1 MVLEE
6 LLSRDDLP
14 APVRALIRAEIDRS
28 SSAAARHEHTEKALA
43 ASRLLYRDLF
53 DSIAD
58 PIFIFDA
65 ATYHFLDV
73 NVAALE
79 RYGYSLD
86 ELKRMVP
93 QQLHPSKELQL
104 VKSRLSDGDELPHD
118 YTHVTKGGEAFPVE
132 IHTGSVIYEGKES
145 YISIAR
151 DVSERLKLEE
161 HRRGIAALRGQKLE
175 SLGLLASGLAHDLNN
190 LLAGILGHNDLALS
204 QLASHHPAR
213 SNIERA
219 MQGAE
224 GAADLARQMLAY
236 SGRGHLN
243 ILATD
248 LSVLV
253 QENVS
258 LLQAGLP
265 KQVQLNTELSEKPTF
280 VDADAGQM
288 QRLIMNLAINGA
300 EAIGDRAGQ
309 VAISTGFETVIAGDD
324 RYSRFTAM
332 DLSAGPHVFL
342 EVRDDGDGMD
352 EEALAKVF
360 DPFFTTK
367 LEGRGLGLAALLGI
381 VRGHAGGIDVQSKRG
396 VGTTFRLVFP
406 LAEEASQETLSVEP
420 QGNLE
425 GTILVIDD
433 EKAVLNMVEQMLSME
448 GLKVLTAASGAD
460 GLAIY
465 REMCAEV
472 RLVVLDYSMPGMN
485 GKETL
490 RELRRITPDIPIVL
504 CSGFGVE
511 EVTARFDGLA
521 VTGFVQKPY
530 RLATMIAEVRNCLVR
545 PKVSDGA
552 RLDTR

>member
-1 MVLEE
+1 MILEE

-14 APVRALIRAEIDRS
+14 APVRALIRVEIERA
-28 SSAAARHEHTEKALA
+28 SSAAARYEQTEKALA
-43 ASRLLYRDLF
+43 ASEILYRDLF
-53 DSIAD
+53 NSIAD

-73 NVAALE
+73 NVAALD

-93 QQLHPSKELQL
+93 QQLHPAKELQL
-104 VKSRLSDGDELPHD
+104 VKSRLSDEDELPHD

-132 IHTGSVIYEGKES
+132 IHTGDVIYEGKES
-145 YISIAR
+145 FISIVR

-161 HRRGIAALRGQKLE
+161 QRLGIAALQGQKLE
-175 SLGLLASGLAHDLNN
+175 SLGVLASGLAHDLNN

-204 QLASHHPAR
+204 QLAPNHPACN
-213 SNIERA
+213 NIERA

-236 SGRGHLN
+236 SGRGQLN
-243 ILATD
+243 VMATD

-253 QENVS
+253 KKNVS
-258 LLQAGLP
+258 LLQAGLS
-265 KQVQLNTELSEKPTF
+265 KQVQLSTVLSEQPTF

-300 EAIGDRAGQ
+300 EAIGDRIGQ
-309 VAISTGFETVIAGDD
+309 VTISTGFERVIAGDD
-324 RYSRFTAM
+324 RYSRFTAT

-352 EEALAKVF
+352 EATLAKVF

-396 VGTTFRLVFP
+396 AGTTFRLVFP

-420 QGNLE
+420 QGSLE

-433 EKAVLNMVEQMLSME
+433 EKHVLDMVEQMLSME

-465 REMCAEV
+465 RERHAEV
-472 RLVVLDYSMPGMN
+472 RLIVLDYSMPGMD

-490 RELRRITPDIPIVL
+490 RELRRITSDIPIVL
-504 CSGFGVE
+504 CSGLGVD
-511 EVTARFDGLA
+511 EVTARVDGLG

-530 RLATMIAEVRNCLVR
+530 RLATLIAQVRNCLGV
-545 PKVSDGA
+545 
-552 RLDTR
+552 

>member
-1 MVLEE
+1 MSMMLAFSATIACGDQPLSRSPKANMVLEE

-53 DSIAD
+53 NSIAD

-132 IHTGSVIYEGKES
+132 IHTGDVIYEGKES
-145 YISIAR
+145 FISIVR

-161 HRRGIAALRGQKLE
+161 QRLGIAALQGQKLE
-175 SLGLLASGLAHDLNN
+175 SLGVLASGLAHDLNN

-204 QLASHHPAR
+204 QLAPNHPACN
-213 SNIERA
+213 NIERA

-224 GAADLARQMLAY
+224 GAADLAKQMLAY
-236 SGRGHLN
+236 SGRGQLN
-243 ILATD
+243 VLATD

-253 QENVS
+253 KENIS
-258 LLQAGLP
+258 LLQAGLS
-265 KQVQLNTELSEKPTF
+265 KQVQLSTVLSEQPTF

-300 EAIGDRAGQ
+300 EAIGDRIGQ
-309 VAISTGFETVIAGDD
+309 VTISTGFERVIAGDD
-324 RYSRFTAM
+324 RYSRFTAT

-352 EEALAKVF
+352 EATLAKVF
-360 DPFFTTK
+360 DPFFTT
-367 LEGRGLGLAALLGI
+367 
-381 VRGHAGGIDVQSKRG
+381 
-396 VGTTFRLVFP
+396 
-406 LAEEASQETLSVEP
+406 
-420 QGNLE
+420 
-425 GTILVIDD
+425 
-433 EKAVLNMVEQMLSME
+433 
-448 GLKVLTAASGAD
+448 
-460 GLAIY
+460 
-465 REMCAEV
+465 
-472 RLVVLDYSMPGMN
+472 
-485 GKETL
+485 
-490 RELRRITPDIPIVL
+490 
-504 CSGFGVE
+504 
-511 EVTARFDGLA
+511 
-521 VTGFVQKPY
+521 
-530 RLATMIAEVRNCLVR
+530 
-545 PKVSDGA
+545 
-552 RLDTR
+552 